1 MPIFGA
7 VAAIAAAFSTG
18 ANNLPSPFS
27 TPIGSGS
34 LTLLKAFEAAFA
46 SCGSFVND
54 LFSDFLKENQP
65 SEGLLMWSMVVVVET
80 AAIWLALA
88 TYLQL
93 PVSPQQ
99 SMQGALLGT
108 ILVTEGF
115 SYIPLR
121 NKNANHNF
129 NRGGLLWIFLER
141 TVAPFIAFACV
152 LFLFSVIP
160 STSAVHS
167 RVTVVAVALA
177 AMTGALLSLGLVIPL
192 AMKKVNAAKIY
203 KTVKRNM
210 SKSINQK
217 STESQEQTCISTKSS
232 DDGAQ
237 SEEALKDF
245 LQMRVLGTVYEEED
259 ERSWA

>member
-1 MPIFGA
+1 MVELLSKLIPLVVREWKETYGWIPIFGA

-54 LFSDFLKENQP
+54 LFSDVRIKTLPIQLYFTSKEIFLKENQP
-65 SEGLLMWSMVVVVET
+65 SEGFLMWSMVVVVET

-152 LFLFSVIP
+152 LFLFSVMKA
-160 STSAVHS
+160 S
-167 RVTVVAVALA
+167 
-177 AMTGALLSLGLVIPL
+177 LLHCENVEKGFLFFSHL
-192 AMKKVNAAKIY
+192 AMNIC
-203 KTVKRNM
+203 R
-210 SKSINQK
+210 I
-217 STESQEQTCISTKSS
+217 
-232 DDGAQ
+232 
-237 SEEALKDF
+237 ALPLF
-245 LQMRVLGTVYEEED
+245 HVSGHTVYKC
-259 ERSWA
+259 SSQ

>member
-1 MPIFGA
+1 MVELLSKLMPLVVREWKETYGWMPIFGA

-34 LTLLKAFEAAFA
+34 LTLLKAFEAAFG

-65 SEGLLMWSMVVVVET
+65 SEGFLMWSMVVVVET

-152 LFLFSVIP
+152 LFLFSLMKASLLHRENVEKGFLFF
-160 STSAVHS
+160 S
-167 RVTVVAVALA
+167 R
-177 AMTGALLSLGLVIPL
+177 L
-192 AMKKVNAAKIY
+192 AMNIC
-203 KTVKRNM
+203 R
-210 SKSINQK
+210 I
-217 STESQEQTCISTKSS
+217 
-232 DDGAQ
+232 
-237 SEEALKDF
+237 ALPFFHDS
-245 LQMRVLGTVYEEED
+245 GHTVYKC
-259 ERSWA
+259 SSQ

>member
-54 LFSDFLKENQP
+54 LFSDVRIKTLPVQLYFTSKEIENQP
-65 SEGLLMWSMVVVVET
+65 TEGFLMWSMVVVVET
-80 AAIWLALA
+80 A
-88 TYLQL
+88 
-93 PVSPQQ
+93 
-99 SMQGALLGT
+99 
-108 ILVTEGF
+108 
-115 SYIPLR
+115 
-121 NKNANHNF
+121 
-129 NRGGLLWIFLER
+129 GLL
-141 TVAPFIAFACV
+141 C
-152 LFLFSVIP
+152 LFFMFQVIP